1 MEISK
6 WLIFFK
12 GMISLHVELWEHK
25 LLILFFFLVLPE
37 PKLLCLSLFR
47 QYMELSILSDST
59 GTNIKINKVEYYWL
73 FHSYSKF

>member
-47 QYMELSILSDST
+47 QYMEL
-59 GTNIKINKVEYYWL
+59 
-73 FHSYSKF
+73 